1 MTDLTVG
8 YHNDRLVAVK
18 ESDDPARSAR
28 LRHEADLLSH
38 LDHPGVVRLVDFTEG
53 PPAILRTVFVGRD
66 TWLRHAP
73 GGEFQAPALA
83 ALIATVADLHET
95 GIVHGALEAAHILVG
110 EKHRPILCGLGYGN
124 TACDAG
130 IADDRRALAAL
141 IDQLGTDDALLA
153 QARAELEDPSVSLR
167 AVVRRLDMQS
177 SVTVSTSRRFP
188 RLTVPTIERRQ
199 FALPA
204 LVITAVLFLGVAA
217 LRLASG
223 DKSVTA
229 TIPPPPTA
237 PATTTTTAP
246 APSPS
251 PPTPAPGAP
260 TIDHGGRRYAVGDPG
275 DVVILGDWTCD
286 GVPTPAVLRR
296 ETGEVAV
303 FVAWPTPGAH
313 MEPEVVTTVEG
324 AESFAPDSR
333 PCPNVRVRTT
343 GGSRIINLP
352 EG

>member
-1 MTDLTVG
+1 MTDITVG

-18 ESDDPARSAR
+18 ESGDPARSAR
-28 LRHEADLLSH
+28 LRHEAELLSR

-53 PPAILRTVFVGRD
+53 PPAILRTVFVGPD

-95 GIVHGALEAAHILVG
+95 GIAHGALEAAHILVG
-110 EKHRPILCGLGYGN
+110 EKHRPILCGLGDGN
-124 TACDAG
+124 TACDVG

-153 QARAELEDPSVSLR
+153 QARADLEDPSVSLR
-167 AVVRRLDMQS
+167 AVVRRLDMHS
-177 SVTVSTSRRFP
+177 SATVSTNRRFP

-199 FALPA
+199 FALPT

-223 DKSVTA
+223 DESVTA
-229 TIPPPPTA
+229 TIPPPPAA

-251 PPTPAPGAP
+251 PPAPGAP

-286 GVPTPAVLRR
+286 GVPTPAVLRP

-313 MEPEVVTTVEG
+313 IEPEVVTTVEG
-324 AESFAPDSR
+324 AESFVPDSR
-333 PCPNVRVRTT
+333 PCPNIRVRTT

>member
-1 MTDLTVG
+1 MTDITVG

-28 LRHEADLLSH
+28 LRHEAELLSR

-53 PPAILRTVFVGRD
+53 PPAILRTVFVGPD

-73 GGEFQAPALA
+73 VGEYQAPALA

-95 GIVHGALEAAHILVG
+95 GIAHGALEAAHILVG
-110 EKHRPILCGLGYGN
+110 EKHRPILCGLGDGN

-130 IADDRRALAAL
+130 ITDDRRALAAI
-141 IDQLGTDDALLA
+141 IDQLGTDDAPLA
-153 QARAELEDPSVSLR
+153 QAQADLEDPSVSLR
-167 AVVRRLDMQS
+167 AVVRRLDMHS
-177 SVTVSTSRRFP
+177 SATVSTNRRFP

-199 FALPA
+199 FALPT
-204 LVITAVLFLGVAA
+204 LLITAVLFLGVAA

-223 DKSVTA
+223 DESVTA
-229 TIPPPPTA
+229 TIPPPPAA

-251 PPTPAPGAP
+251 PPAPGAP

-275 DVVILGDWTCD
+275 DVVVLGDWTCD
-286 GVPTPAVLRR
+286 GVPTPAVLRQ

-313 MEPEVVTTVEG
+313 IEPEVVTTVEG
-324 AESFAPDSR
+324 AESFVPDSR
-333 PCPNVRVRTT
+333 PCPNIRVRTT

>member
-1 MTDLTVG
+1 MTDITVG

-28 LRHEADLLSH
+28 LRHEAELLSR

-53 PPAILRTVFVGRD
+53 PPAILRTVFVGPD

-73 GGEFQAPALA
+73 VGEYQAPALA

-95 GIVHGALEAAHILVG
+95 GIAHGALEAAHILVG
-110 EKHRPILCGLGYGN
+110 EMHRPILCGLGDGN

-130 IADDRRALAAL
+130 ITDDRRALTAI
-141 IDQLGTDDALLA
+141 IDQLGTDDAPLTQA
-153 QARAELEDPSVSLR
+153 QADLEDPSVSLR
-167 AVVRRLDMQS
+167 AVVRRLDMHS
-177 SVTVSTSRRFP
+177 SATVSTNRRFP

-199 FALPA
+199 FTLPT

-223 DKSVTA
+223 DESVTA
-229 TIPPPPTA
+229 TIPPPPTP

-251 PPTPAPGAP
+251 PPAPVPGAP
-260 TIDHGGRRYAVGDPG
+260 TIDHGGAP
-275 DVVILGDWTCD
+275 
-286 GVPTPAVLRR
+286 LRR
-296 ETGEVAV
+296 R
-303 FVAWPTPGAH
+303 
-313 MEPEVVTTVEG
+313 
-324 AESFAPDSR
+324 R
-333 PCPNVRVRTT
+333 PRRCRRPRRLDLRRCADTCRASTRNR
-343 GGSRIINLP
+343 
-352 EG
+352 

>member
-1 MTDLTVG
+1 MTDITVG

-28 LRHEADLLSH
+28 LRHEAELLSR

-53 PPAILRTVFVGRD
+53 PPAILRTVFVGPD

-73 GGEFQAPALA
+73 VGEYQAPALA

-95 GIVHGALEAAHILVG
+95 GIAHGALEAAHILVG
-110 EKHRPILCGLGYGN
+110 EKHRPILCGLGDGN

-130 IADDRRALAAL
+130 ITDDRRALAAI
-141 IDQLGTDDALLA
+141 IDQLGTDDAPLA
-153 QARAELEDPSVSLR
+153 QAQADLEDPSVSLR
-167 AVVRRLDMQS
+167 GRA
-177 SVTVSTSRRFP
+177 
-188 RLTVPTIERRQ
+188 PTRH
-199 FALPA
+199 A
-204 LVITAVLFLGVAA
+204 LVRHGVDQPSFPPVDGTHHRTQAIRCRPLSIKLCSSSA
-217 LRLASG
+217 LRRSDSPA
-223 DKSVTA
+223 VTNPSPT
-229 TIPPPPTA
+229 TIPPPPAA

-251 PPTPAPGAP
+251 PPAPGAP

-275 DVVILGDWTCD
+275 DVVVLGDWTCD
-286 GVPTPAVLRR
+286 GVPTPAVLRQ

-313 MEPEVVTTVEG
+313 IEPEVVTTVEG
-324 AESFAPDSR
+324 AEGFVPDSR
-333 PCPNVRVRTT
+333 PCPNIRVRTT